1 MSLQTK
7 LADTSLG
14 FKDVLE
20 LQVREREK
28 GISLIK
34 LTLLER

>member
-20 LQVREREK
+20 LQVRERK
-28 GISLIK
+28 RDIFNKTNTS
-34 LTLLER
+34 